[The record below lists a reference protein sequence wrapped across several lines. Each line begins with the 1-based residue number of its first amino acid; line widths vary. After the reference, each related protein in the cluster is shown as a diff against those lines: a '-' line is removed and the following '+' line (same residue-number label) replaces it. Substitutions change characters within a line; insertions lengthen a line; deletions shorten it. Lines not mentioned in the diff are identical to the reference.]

1 MIFSTIQR
9 VILTATATL
18 FFALS
23 SAAAN
28 PESDF
33 HQDPASRRKSAN
45 VRTEWGLTAAAYY
58 NAIELDGSA
67 AGISLKPTLGYGI
80 GLHMGLKI
88 GNFFAIQPEIN
99 YERSTLN
106 ITASGV
112 KDNNF
117 KVECSSLDIPVFA
130 SLRLFNLVRINA
142 GPVFTVMNNCYYLDS
157 KNEKQLFGSTRPTF
171 GYSAGVAVALLR
183 RDMIDLRYTSYLQSS
198 FYNLEGREFGGK
210 TQTISLKLGYIF

>member
-23 SAAAN
+23 SSAAN

-33 HQDPASRRKSAN
+33 NQVPARKRKSAN
-45 VRTEWGLTAAAYY
+45 VRTEWGLTAIAYH
-58 NAIELDGSA
+58 NTIKLDSSA
-67 AGISLKPTLGYGI
+67 ADITAKPRLGYGL

-99 YERSTLN
+99 YERSKIN
-106 ITASGV
+106 ITAGGT
-112 KDNNF
+112 KANNF
-117 KVECSSLDIPVFA
+117 KIECSSLDIPVFA

-157 KNEKQLFGSTRPTF
+157 KNEKQIFGSTRPTF

-183 RDMIDLRYTSYLQSS
+183 RYMIDLRYTSYLQSS